1 MIYVNARV
9 TGKHGARVNVSEEG
23 AGGGGLLSLCPSR
36 TGMQR
41 GIEPSSLTV
50 RDDDGEK
57 RYDWPNRQVDNHL
70 LNERDV
76 HKVP

>member
-1 MIYVNARV
+1 
-9 TGKHGARVNVSEEG
+9 
-23 AGGGGLLSLCPSR
+23 
-36 TGMQR
+36 MQR